1 MKPYAWLDN
10 KLVLAKAAEFIPDEG
25 FLYGQG
31 LFETMRS
38 YNGKVFLLERHIKR
52 LIDSCAVM
60 GITPPKKEFL
70 ERAVKSTIEKNKLL
84 SGYIRLNLWKKQKDA
99 GIFVFA
105 NDKKFYKE
113 NDYKKGF
120 HAVIIKDFRQN
131 ENSPLAKVKSLSHYF
146 YIFLSKRAKDLGKD
160 EAIILN
166 HKGNICEGAR
176 TNIFIV
182 QRGNIFTPP
191 ASDGCLPGVTRQAIM
206 EIAGKLKI
214 DLCQRHI
221 KPQDLLSSDE
231 AFVTN
236 SLIEAM
242 PLTQVDNKLI
252 GRGIIGRITTQ
263 VLDKYRNLIREN
275 YK

>member
-1 MKPYAWLDN
+1 
-10 KLVLAKAAEFIPDEG
+10 
-25 FLYGQG
+25 
-31 LFETMRS
+31 
-38 YNGKVFLLERHIKR
+38 FLLERHIER
-52 LIDSCAVM
+52 LIDSCAVV
-60 GITPPKKEFL
+60 GITPPKKEL
-70 ERAVKSTIEKNKLL
+70 LGKAVKSTVERNKLL
-84 SGYIRLNLWKKQKDA
+84 SGYVRLNVWKKQNGA

-131 ENSPLAKVKSLSHYF
+131 ENSPFVKVKSLSHYF
-146 YIFLSKRAKDLGKD
+146 YTFLGKRAEDLGKD

-166 HKGNICEGAR
+166 SKGNICEGAR

-182 QRGNIFTPP
+182 KNGKIFTPP
-191 ASDGCLPGVTRQAIM
+191 ASDGCLPGVTRKAIM
-206 EIAGKLKI
+206 EIAKKLKI
-214 DLCQRHI
+214 DLRQRHI
-221 KPQDLLSSDE
+221 KPEDLLSSNE

-252 GRGIIGRITTQ
+252 GSGIIGRITTQ